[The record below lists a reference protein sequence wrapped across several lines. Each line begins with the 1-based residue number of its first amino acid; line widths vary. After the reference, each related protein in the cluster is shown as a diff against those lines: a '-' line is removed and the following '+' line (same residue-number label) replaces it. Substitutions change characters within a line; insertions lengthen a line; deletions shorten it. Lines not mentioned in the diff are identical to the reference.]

1 MNATELTSSELQTLK
16 ESLLFQ
22 KSSILN
28 KTHEFKREQS
38 SIENVSEEVE
48 AASLDVS
55 NNISIHLHERDRNAL
70 YMIERALGKIDDQTY
85 GHCESCGQNIGARRL
100 QARPFTV
107 LCIECMEEQEDLHNS
122 LQ

>member
-28 KTHEFKREQS
+28 KTHEFIREQS
-38 SIENVSEEVE
+38 SMENVSEEVE

-55 NNISIHLHERDRNAL
+55 NSISIHLHERDRNAL
-70 YMIERALGKIDDQTY
+70 YLIERALGKIDDRTY
-85 GHCESCGQNIGARRL
+85 GQCECCGQNIGARRL
-100 QARPFTV
+100 QARPFTA
-107 LCIECMEEQEDLHNS
+107 LCIECMEEQEDLQRS